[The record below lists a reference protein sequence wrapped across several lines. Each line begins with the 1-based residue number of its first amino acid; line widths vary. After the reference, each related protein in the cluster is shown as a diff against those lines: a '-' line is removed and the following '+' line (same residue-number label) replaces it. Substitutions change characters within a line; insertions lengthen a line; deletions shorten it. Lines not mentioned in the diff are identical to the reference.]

1 MLSLSEKLM
10 LLALHDEKGSV
21 LFSASTALPYGL
33 AGALIIDLVFQERIA
48 LTEGKVKVR
57 NPSPTGDGLLDETLQ
72 LIRASDKPRD
82 IKYWVQRIY
91 SKVKNLHKRVS
102 NELIEKGILER
113 REQKILWVFPS
124 RRYPTINAAP
134 ENEIRKNIH
143 EVVLRYKAPE
153 KEDIALLSL
162 VKSCD
167 LIKEVF
173 DKPDRKIAKKRIEAI
188 ITGEIIGK
196 AVTEVV
202 TAVVAITAV
211 ISASVAVSA
220 ATSS

>member
-21 LFSASTALPYGL
+21 IFSASTALPYGL
-33 AGALIIDLVFQERIA
+33 AGALIIDLLFQERIA
-48 LTEGKVKVR
+48 LVEGKIKVR
-57 NPSPTGDGLLDETLQ
+57 NPRPTGDGLLDETLQ
-72 LIRASDKPRD
+72 LIRASDKSRD

-91 SKVKNLHKRVS
+91 SKVKNLQKRVT
-102 NELIEKGILER
+102 NGLIEKKILER

-124 RRYPTINAAP
+124 NRYPTIDGAP

-143 EVVLRYKAPE
+143 EIVLRYKAPE
-153 KEDIALLSL
+153 KDDIALLSL

-167 LIKEVF
+167 LINEVF

-211 ISASVAVSA
+211 IGASVAVTA
-220 ATSS
+220 ATS

>member
-21 LFSASTALPYGL
+21 IFSASTALPYGL
-33 AGALIIDLVFQERIA
+33 SGALIIDLLFQERIA
-48 LTEGKVKVR
+48 LVEGKIKVR
-57 NPSPTGDGLLDETLQ
+57 NPRPTGDGLLDETLQ

-91 SKVKNLHKRVS
+91 SKVKDLQKRVS
-102 NELIEKGILER
+102 NGLIEKKILER

-124 RRYPTINAAP
+124 RRYPTIDAAP
-134 ENEIRKNIH
+134 ENEIRNNIH
-143 EVVLRYKAPE
+143 EIVLRYKAPE
-153 KEDIALLSL
+153 KDDIALLSL

-167 LIKEVF
+167 LINEVF

-211 ISASVAVSA
+211 IGASVAVTA
-220 ATSS
+220 ATS